1 MADDSFFLYGMG
13 ERPEALTLGS
23 LVLEKYWQPMSARHY
38 THELLR
44 YYMVHRLWRCC
55 CHPGIQIESDSLPA
69 ATLCVSMLTLP
80 MLPTPS
86 STALPVLRPLSASKL
101 AISLTFVSLITRI
114 LNESLQPRGVPESYS
129 KSTFHSNPDL
139 FSFLACD

>member
-44 YYMVHRLWRCC
+44 YDLVDLALTAIVS
-55 CHPGIQIESDSLPA
+55 PEQPIGI
-69 ATLCVSMLTLP
+69 
-80 MLPTPS
+80 
-86 STALPVLRPLSASKL
+86 
-101 AISLTFVSLITRI
+101 
-114 LNESLQPRGVPESYS
+114 
-129 KSTFHSNPDL
+129 
-139 FSFLACD
+139 